1 MATGEVDASKLV
13 DLFDKVVRAAT
24 AEWGRPIEELGALP
38 VALATVRV
46 LGQELRQALRGG

>member
-46 LGQELRQALRGG
+46 LGQELRHALRGG